1 MNYDTLHQ
9 NFILLAP
16 ATLNQYLADGA
27 FWQTF
32 TDCLSP
38 LVSPI
43 KGVPHVKAAQY
54 DGHKAVKLGRLSW
67 RVDVLQKLTDNYR
80 QSSHPDTFFFEFLSA
95 YFPNLSACVK
105 QNETPKLTLA
115 LEQPYNQSYSSL
127 LLSLRQDYF
136 DDLGAAFVFGYRE
149 PAVAAYRRDF
159 APAQTAAVCLSCRF
173 VVPWRMDGQHP
184 RPERAYGGRM
194 GRWEMAYCG
203 SIRGL
208 GGILTFRQ
216 PAP

>member
-16 ATLNQYLADGA
+16 VTLNQYLADGA

-32 TDCLSP
+32 TADLTP
-38 LVSPI
+38 LVSHI

-67 RVDVLQKLTDNYR
+67 RVDMLQKLTDNY
-80 QSSHPDTFFFEFLSA
+80 HPDTFFFEFLSA

-115 LEQPYNQSYSSL
+115 LEQPYNRPYSSL

-136 DDLGAAFVFGYRE
+136 DDLGAAFVSDTVNRLSQHIGATLRLYKQR
-149 PAVAAYRRDF
+149 PYAYPVVSSSHGAWTDSIQDLS
-159 APAQTAAVCLSCRF
+159 AHTAAE
-173 VVPWRMDGQHP
+173 WDGRKWHIA
-184 RPERAYGGRM
+184 EAFAN
-194 GRWEMAYCG
+194 WA
-203 SIRGL
+203 S
-208 GGILTFRQ
+208 F
-216 PAP
+216 

>member
-16 ATLNQYLADGA
+16 VTLNQYLADGT

-32 TDCLSP
+32 TDCLTP

-43 KGVPHVKAAQY
+43 KGMPHVKAAQY
-54 DGHKAVKLGRLSW
+54 DGRKAVKLGRLSW
-67 RVDVLQKLTDNYR
+67 RADVLQKLTDNYR

-95 YFPNLSACVK
+95 YFPNLSSCVK

-136 DDLGAAFVFGYRE
+136 DDLGAAFVSDTVNRLSQHIGATLRLHKQRPY
-149 PAVAAYRRDF
+149 AYPVVSSSHGAWTDSIQDLS
-159 APAQTAAVCLSCRF
+159 AHTAAE
-173 VVPWRMDGQHP
+173 WDGGKWHIA
-184 RPERAYGGRM
+184 EAFAD
-194 GRWEMAYCG
+194 WAA
-203 SIRGL
+203 
-208 GGILTFRQ
+208 F
-216 PAP
+216 

>member
-16 ATLNQYLADGA
+16 VTLNQYLADGA
-27 FWQTF
+27 FWHTF
-32 TDCLSP
+32 TTDLTP

-54 DGHKAVKLGRLSW
+54 DGRKAVKLGRLSW

-115 LEQPYNQSYSSL
+115 LEQPYNRPYSSL

-136 DDLGAAFVFGYRE
+136 DDLGAAFVSDTVNRLSQHIGATLRLHKQRPY
-149 PAVAAYRRDF
+149 AYPVVSSSHGAWTDSIQDLS
-159 APAQTAAVCLSCRF
+159 AHTAAE
-173 VVPWRMDGQHP
+173 WDGGKWHIA
-184 RPERAYGGRM
+184 EAFAD
-194 GRWEMAYCG
+194 WAA
-203 SIRGL
+203 
-208 GGILTFRQ
+208 F
-216 PAP
+216 

>member
-16 ATLNQYLADGA
+16 ATLNQYLADGT

-38 LVSPI
+38 LVSHI

-67 RVDVLQKLTDNYR
+67 RADVLQKLTDNYR

-115 LEQPYNQSYSSL
+115 LEQPYNQPYSSL

-136 DDLGAAFVFGYRE
+136 DDLGAAFVSDTVNRLSQHIGATLRLHKQRPYAY
-149 PAVAAYRRDF
+149 PAVSSSHGAWTDSIQDLSAH
-159 APAQTAAVCLSCRF
+159 TAAE
-173 VVPWRMDGQHP
+173 WDGGKWHIT
-184 RPERAYGGRM
+184 EAFAD
-194 GRWEMAYCG
+194 WAA
-203 SIRGL
+203 
-208 GGILTFRQ
+208 F
-216 PAP
+216 